1 MGYPNN
7 PVHVLIGPWAI
18 GFNGLD
24 ILDKWLIDFLMVE
37 ENELMWALYWAIKKE
52 KLTNKDEEYVTDN
65 GLGFMIRLIVD
76 H

>member
-1 MGYPNN
+1 
-7 PVHVLIGPWAI
+7 
-18 GFNGLD
+18 
-24 ILDKWLIDFLMVE
+24 MVE
-37 ENELMWALYWAIKKE
+37 ENELMWTLYWAIKKE

>member
-1 MGYPNN
+1 MGYPSN
-7 PVHVLIGPWAI
+7 PAHVLIGPWAI

-24 ILDKWLIDFLMVE
+24 ILDKWLIDFQMVE
-37 ENELMWALYWAIKKE
+37 ENELMWALYWAIKRG
-52 KLTNKDEEYVTDN
+52 KLTNKNKEYVTDD